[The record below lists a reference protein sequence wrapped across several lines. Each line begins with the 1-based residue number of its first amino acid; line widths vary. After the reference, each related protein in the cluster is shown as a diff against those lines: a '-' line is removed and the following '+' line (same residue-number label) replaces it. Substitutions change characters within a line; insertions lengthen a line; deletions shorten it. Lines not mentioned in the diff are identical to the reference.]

1 MNPQRTNKKRINKE
15 KTNKE
20 RANKIIACI
29 DSIPKGKV
37 ASYGQIADLAGI
49 TRGHRV
55 VAKFLREQE
64 LIPDL
69 PWHRVIRADG
79 KSGFPSD
86 SQMFVKQMTR
96 LKSEGVLSRN
106 NKIDMKTYAWQPD
119 LDFILFHP
127 DL

>member
-1 MNPQRTNKKRINKE
+1 MTKRDK
-15 KTNKE
+15 
-20 RANKIIACI
+20 KIIACI
-29 DSIPKGKV
+29 QAIPEGCV

-55 VAKFLREQE
+55 VAKFLKEQPI
-64 LIPDL
+64 IPDL

-79 KSGFPSD
+79 KSGFPID
-86 SQMFVKQMTR
+86 SRMYLKQMER

-106 NKIDMKTYAWQPD
+106 NKIDIKQYSWQPD
-119 LDFILFHP
+119 LDFMLFHP